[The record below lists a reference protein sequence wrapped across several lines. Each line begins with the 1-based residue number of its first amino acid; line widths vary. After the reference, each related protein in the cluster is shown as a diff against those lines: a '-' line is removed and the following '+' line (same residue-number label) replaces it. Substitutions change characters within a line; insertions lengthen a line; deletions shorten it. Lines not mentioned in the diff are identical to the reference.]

1 MDNGRDMNDDDYE
14 QRKQR
19 KMRAILGESKMKYI
33 TFIEQLLFME
43 QSQMC

>member
-1 MDNGRDMNDDDYE
+1 MNDDDYE

-19 KMRAILGESKMKYI
+19 TMRAILGESKMKYI